1 MTGSQFIARVAL
13 FAALYAGATLALG
26 FLTRC

>member
-1 MTGSQFIARVAL
+1 MTGSQFIGRVAL
-13 FAALYAGATLALG
+13 FVALYTGAALALG